1 LYQEIKGILTAPMLA
16 QAHESLQGAN
26 WIDGASSAGAHARQ
40 VKRNEELDQ
49 SSPAWRDINELVV
62 PALLQNREFQ
72 SATLP
77 ARVSAAYVV
86 RYSGDMSYG
95 SHVDDPVMGG
105 DGARYRADVAVT
117 VFLNSPD
124 SYQGGELRIHRRN
137 ESVAVKLDAGSA
149 VAYPAGSV
157 HEVTPVTDGERIVC
171 VLWAQSLVR
180 SAEQREVLADLDDAR
195 LALRQA
201 TPQAQVTSSVDRAY
215 TNLMRLWAEP

>member
-1 LYQEIKGILTAPMLA
+1 VLA
-16 QAHESLQGAN
+16 QVEELLDGTP
-26 WIDGASSAGAHARQ
+26 WVDGALSAGSHARQ
-40 VKRNEELDQ
+40 VKQNQELDQ
-49 SSPAWRDINELVV
+49 SASAWREINELVV
-62 PALLQNREFQ
+62 PALIQNREFN
-72 SATLP
+72 SAALP

-86 RYSGDMSYG
+86 RYGPGMAYG

-117 VFLNSPD
+117 VFLNSPNA
-124 SYQGGELRIHRRN
+124 YQGGELRIHRRN

-149 VAYPAGSV
+149 VVYPAGSV
-157 HEVTPVTDGERIVC
+157 HEVMPVTDGERIVC

-215 TNLMRLWAEP
+215 TNLMRLWSEP